1 MIQSPKN
8 EDVFFE
14 NNGFIKKLKNSASAA
29 L

>member
-1 MIQSPKN
+1 MIQSLKN

-14 NNGFIKKLKNSASAA
+14 NSGFIKKLKNSASAA